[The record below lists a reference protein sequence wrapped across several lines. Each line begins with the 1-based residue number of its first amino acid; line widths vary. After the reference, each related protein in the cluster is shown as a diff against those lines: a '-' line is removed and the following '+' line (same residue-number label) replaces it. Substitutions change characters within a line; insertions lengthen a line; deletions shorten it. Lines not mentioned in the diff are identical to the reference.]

1 MTANSTNVK
10 KLVKILMGAAW
21 IDGIIQP
28 QERQYIRKIAQ
39 EQGIESDPEIKPWL
53 YELVTVKPAECY
65 KWVQEYLGDSPS
77 AEDYQHLLQAI
88 SGLIY
93 SDGEVATEEAKLLA
107 KLQQLSNESKS
118 NEAGLNAILKHIQKL
133 YRSWVEVQN

>member
-1 MTANSTNVK
+1 MATNSTKVK
-10 KLVKILMGAAW
+10 QLVKILMGAAW

-39 EQGIESDPEIKPWL
+39 EQGVESDPEIKPWL
-53 YELVTVKPAECY
+53 YELVTIKPAECY
-65 KWVQEYLGDSPS
+65 QWVKEYLGDSPS
-77 AEDYQHLLQAI
+77 PEDYQNLLQAI

-107 KLQQLSNESKS
+107 KLQQLSNGNKS
-118 NEAGLNAILKHIQKL
+118 NEDGFNAILKQIQKI
-133 YRSWVEVQN
+133 YRNWVEVHS

>member
-1 MTANSTNVK
+1 MNANSTNVK

-65 KWVQEYLGDSPS
+65 QWVKEYLGDSPS
-77 AEDYQHLLQAI
+77 TEDYQNLLQAI

-107 KLQQLSNESKS
+107 KLQQLSNENKS
-118 NEAGLNAILKHIQKL
+118 NEAGFNTILKHIQKL
-133 YRSWVEVQN
+133 YRSWVEVQS

>member
-1 MTANSTNVK
+1 MAANSTNVK

-28 QERQYIRKIAQ
+28 QERDYIRKIAQ
-39 EQGIESDPEIKPWL
+39 EKGVASDPEIKPWL

-65 KWVQEYLGDSPS
+65 EWVKEYLGDSPS
-77 AEDYQHLLQAI
+77 TEDYQNLLQAI

-93 SDGEVATEEAKLLA
+93 SDGEVATEEAKLLL
-107 KLQQLSNESKS
+107 KLQQLSNGNKS
-118 NEAGLNAILKHIQKL
+118 NEVGFNAILKQIQKL
-133 YRSWVEVQN
+133 YRSWVEVQS

>member
-1 MTANSTNVK
+1 MAANSTNVK

-28 QERQYIRKIAQ
+28 QERQYIRKIAR
-39 EQGIESDPEIKPWL
+39 EQGVESDPEIKPWL
-53 YELVTVKPAECY
+53 YELVTIKPAECY
-65 KWVQEYLGDSPS
+65 QWVKEYLGDSPS
-77 AEDYQHLLQAI
+77 PEDYQNLLQAI

-107 KLQQLSNESKS
+107 KLQQLSNGNKS
-118 NEAGLNAILKHIQKL
+118 NEDGFNAILKQIQKI
-133 YRSWVEVQN
+133 YRNWVEVHS

>member
-1 MTANSTNVK
+1 MAANSTNVK

-28 QERQYIRKIAQ
+28 QERDYIRKIAQ
-39 EQGIESDPEIKPWL
+39 EQGVASDPEIKPWL

-65 KWVQEYLGDSPS
+65 EWVKEYLGDSPS
-77 AEDYQHLLQAI
+77 TEDYQNLLQAI

-107 KLQQLSNESKS
+107 KLQQLSNGNKS
-118 NEAGLNAILKHIQKL
+118 NEVGFNAILKQIQKL
-133 YRSWVEVQN
+133 YRSWVEVQS

>member
-1 MTANSTNVK
+1 MAANSTNVK
-10 KLVKILMGAAW
+10 QLVKILMGAAW

-65 KWVQEYLGDSPS
+65 QWIKEYLGDSPT
-77 AEDYQHLLQAI
+77 AEDYQNLLQAI

-93 SDGEVATEEAKLLA
+93 SDGEVAIEEAKFLA
-107 KLQQLSNESKS
+107 KLQQLSDSSRSSET
-118 NEAGLNAILKHIQKL
+118 GLNAILKQIQKL
-133 YRSWVEVQN
+133 YRSWVEVHH